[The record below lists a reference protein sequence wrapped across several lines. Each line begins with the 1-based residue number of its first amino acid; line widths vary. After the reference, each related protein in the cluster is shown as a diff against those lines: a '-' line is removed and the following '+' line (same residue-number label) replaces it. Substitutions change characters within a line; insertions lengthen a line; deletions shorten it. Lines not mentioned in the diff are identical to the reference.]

1 VALETFPNEVAR
13 SETIEDTREA
23 RRSAELTNDF
33 VEGSHAVLERSEVN
47 AKRRAA
53 GKLLGNLILTRDGGD
68 HVPRIQPIKD
78 RFGPS
83 WGCFVEMPVERG
95 IALLLGMEEVTAPRV
110 DGTDESF
117 ARWASLA
124 AEAIDG
130 YDALYVHIKGPDVPA
145 HDGRAEDKRDVIAA
159 IDRAFFGQIL
169 PDLPRDVLVA
179 VTADHSTSCP
189 RKAHTDDPVPLV
201 VTGPGVSSDS
211 SAEFGEAASR
221 SGSLGALAGVEI
233 VPHLVRLMRG

>member
-1 VALETFPNEVAR
+1 MCVNAQGSKEVLLGEDRYQYDPAYYLLTTVDLPVMSQILEASPVNR
-13 SETIEDTREA
+13 A
-23 RRSAELTNDF
+23 RR
-33 VEGSHAVLERSEVN
+33 
-47 AKRRAA
+47 KA
-53 GKLLGNLILTRDGGD
+53 GKLPANLILTRDGGD
-68 HVPRIQPIKD
+68 HIPRLQPIKK

-95 IALLLGMEEVTAPRV
+95 IALLLGMEEVAAPRV

-117 ARWASLA
+117 ARWAALA
-124 AEAIDG
+124 AEALDG
-130 YDALYVHIKGPDVPA
+130 YDALYIHIKGPDIPA

-169 PDLPRDVLVA
+169 PELPRDVLVA

-201 VTGPGVSSDS
+201 VSGPGVSSDS
-211 SAEFGEAASR
+211 SGAFGESEAR
-221 SGSLGALAGVEI
+221 HGSLGHLRGVEI
-233 VPHLVRLMRG
+233 VPRLVELLRA